1 MRLLGWTLNQS
12 DILIRRDQDTDTHR
26 GKTSCLPGWA
36 QGEGS
41 HLQAEGRPWKEQT
54 LDSRTEKIP
63 FHDLSHPD
71 SGTLLWQPEQTDRG
85 LASHTDKFSLIQLC
99 SAPGSVPPGS
109 SPSILSCLPS
119 VQARSLQPLRVCA
132 IPPSESQLSLGSLC
146 CDLLLVTGLV
156 ARGKE
161 GTDPGVY
168 ILRWGSLCTV
178 SSSKGEALVNREGGF
193 FWSFREFRG
202 L

>member
-109 SPSILSCLPS
+109 SPSILSCLPP
-119 VQARSLQPLRVCA
+119 VQARPEPAAPQGLCYSSLRKPA
-132 IPPSESQLSLGSLC
+132 FS
-146 CDLLLVTGLV
+146 GLIMLW
-156 ARGKE
+156 
-161 GTDPGVY
+161 P
-168 ILRWGSLCTV
+168 TV
-178 SSSKGEALVNREGGF
+178 SYWPSGQREGGDRS
-193 FWSFREFRG
+193 WCVYLEVG
-202 L
+202 